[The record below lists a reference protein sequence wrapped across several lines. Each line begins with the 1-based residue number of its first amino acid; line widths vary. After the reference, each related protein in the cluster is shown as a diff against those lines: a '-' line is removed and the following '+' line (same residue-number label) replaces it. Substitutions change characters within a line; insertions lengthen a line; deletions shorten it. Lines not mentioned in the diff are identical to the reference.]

1 MQRQDLKSRARELTV
16 FLAAL
21 LLGTLLPARFAWAQ
35 G

>member
-1 MQRQDLKSRARELTV
+1 MQRLDVKARTRKLTV

>member
-1 MQRQDLKSRARELTV
+1 MRRQDLKGQTRKLTV
-16 FLAAL
+16 FLTAL